1 MKLLRFSCPIVLL
14 GFLLG
19 IHEGKIALWKDND
32 PEPMRVFPYRAE
44 LLPDEDQKALKKGIK
59 VENARQ
65 LQQLLED
72 YLS

>member
-1 MKLLRFSCPIVLL
+1 MKMRNFSCSIVLL

-32 PEPMRVFPYRAE
+32 PEPIKVFPYSAE
-44 LLPDEDQKALKKGIK
+44 MLPEADQKALQKGIEIK
-59 VENARQ
+59 SMKQ
-65 LQQLLED
+65 LYSLIED